1 MKKRMKKKG
10 FTLIELLAVILIL
23 GIIALIAIP
32 TVNNIIQEARMG
44 AFKTTVNQVVKSIE
58 NQCHLEELKN
68 VNKTKVYTIIDGT
81 ISPSLEIKGE
91 LPKNGIFNV
100 NNNCEVILA
109 TDDNKFQAERDNFEE
124 EILYSECDGQIC
136 ATRRKE
142 LYDAELARI
151 KEALMSWYNN
161 KSAYLPQPGQMV
173 WIPFG
178 ILEQTGYL
186 SGFDNKNPVTNL
198 CYDGSGYMTL
208 YNKNGEYE
216 FDFDLD
222 DQNNGDYYC
231 ENKNMVRSV
240 IFYGNPDFDFKVKKG
255 ASFTDPGFKSFSAS
269 TDALEADS
277 VVTVKYVNPSG
288 TEVASID
295 TSIVGE
301 WQIKYQFTYSQNGM
315 MDLLQQIIRVIEV
328 VE

>member
-1 MKKRMKKKG
+1 MNKRMKKKG

-32 TVNNIIQEARMG
+32 TVNNILQEARMG

-68 VNKTKVYTIIDGT
+68 VNKTKVYTISDGT

-109 TDDNKFQAERDNFEE
+109 TDDNKFQAERDKFEE

-151 KEALMSWYNN
+151 KEALLSWYNN

-231 ENKNMVRSV
+231 ENKNMLRSV
-240 IFYGNPDFDFKVKKG
+240 VFYGNPDFDFKVKKG

-301 WQIKYQFTYSQNGM
+301 WKILHEFAYSKNGM
-315 MDLLQQIIRVIEV
+315 MQIQQQITRVIEV